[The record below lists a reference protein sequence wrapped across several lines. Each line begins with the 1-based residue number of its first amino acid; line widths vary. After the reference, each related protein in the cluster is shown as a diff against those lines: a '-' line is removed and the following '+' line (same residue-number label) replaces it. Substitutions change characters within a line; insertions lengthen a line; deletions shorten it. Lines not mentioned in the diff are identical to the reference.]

1 MSRERIPHLPS
12 HSELY
17 MDERNPYAPPTAA
30 VRDVVEVAP
39 SGPDHRYVENGQ
51 SRPIDH
57 GLKWIATSWQ
67 IFRRNPG
74 LWILAL
80 IVGYGTMLALAFVP
94 VVSVLVRIGSAMVLA
109 GFAAMADASR
119 RGDLSGLNPL
129 FAGFRRQTA
138 SLLILGVASAILLT
152 VPLLVL
158 AAIDGPAWVQIGFG
172 YRDPALYQGRLL
184 LLFAYSMVTS
194 VLGLLIVFA
203 PALVLL
209 DGLQPLAAMRASA
222 VGVIKNL
229 LPGILCAFVFAVL
242 FVASII
248 PLALGLFVTV
258 PMMLILFYAA
268 YHDIFHEVAS

>member
-1 MSRERIPHLPS
+1 
-12 HSELY
+12 
-17 MDERNPYAPPTAA
+17 MDERNLYAPPTAA
-30 VRDVVEVAP
+30 VRDIVEVAT
-39 SGPDHRYVENGQ
+39 SGQDYRYVENGQ

-57 GLKWIATSWQ
+57 GLGWIATSWQ

-94 VVSVLVRIGSAMVLA
+94 VVGVLVRIASAIVLA

-119 RGDLSGLNPL
+119 RGELSGLDLL

-138 SLLILGVASAILLT
+138 SLLILGTASAILLA
-152 VPLLVL
+152 VPFLVL
-158 AAIDGPAWVQIGFG
+158 AAIDGPAWLQIGIG
-172 YRDPALYQGRLL
+172 YRDPALYEGRLL

-209 DGLQPLAAMRASA
+209 DGLQPLAAIKAS
-222 VGVIKNL
+222 VLGVIKNL
-229 LPGILCAFVFAVL
+229 LPGILCAIVFGVL

-258 PMMLILFYAA
+258 PMMMIVVYAA
-268 YHDIFHEVAS
+268 YHDIFHEVTS